1 MILLP
6 DYPDRVIREHRVRVE
21 RIALS
26 VTFLLIFSASWWLF
40 SGLFGSP
47 ELLSRLG
54 PISLIFISSLVVIDL
69 IDYGLIQ
76 KSRIGVIANI
86 CYPTLLALSIS
97 NLKFNDVL
105 ISGSIYFLMAVF
117 LWFVAKKNLSITHS
131 SRRWRGL
138 TSILGLAFSASV
150 MYSISSEIQI
160 YMVVFACILITMI
173 PDLLSKDENH
183 KSRKDFI
190 KKLDLVEEQVLL
202 LRSQGI
208 SLEQASSILKKA
220 REDCWNEPEKGL
232 TVILLAEE
240 EIERV
245 KALANDLDDIKQET
259 HLFMKKAESI
269 APGVHGPRKAFESGQ
284 KESDFGSLR
293 EAEILFRLSKK
304 RSEIIIQHWQN
315 AIDELA
321 SAEELIS
328 FVKDIPL
335 DSINSIID
343 SAKEAL
349 ESENPVEAIKI
360 ASSVPGHLESLESTT
375 TEAKEAIIEA
385 EKAIQEVEGSFSVST
400 KERLVESKVA
410 LESGNSS
417 LAKGLA
423 TSILRDINKMSESM
437 QNVQR
442 GLRQRKKLTAVF
454 PSGKSGDQWRNQLED
469 IETKVNSEQWVEASD
484 LLESLTK
491 NLQQYEKSRSEAL
504 ELYSFVESEWIE
516 LRKKLDSSNIKVND
530 SMRMNAESK
539 LSESKKLLE
548 EGDIDSTLSSLG
560 KTDEIMENLRRRI

>member
-97 NLKFNDVL
+97 NIEFNDVL

-138 TSILGLAFSASV
+138 TSIFGLAFSASV

-160 YMVVFACILITMI
+160 YMIVFTCILITMI
-173 PDLLSKDENH
+173 PDLISKDENH

-315 AIDELA
+315 AMDEIA

-328 FVKDIPL
+328 YVKSITL
-335 DSINSIID
+335 DSINNIID

-548 EGDIDSTLSSLG
+548 EGDIDSTLSTLG

>member
-160 YMVVFACILITMI
+160 YMIVFTCILITMI
-173 PDLLSKDENH
+173 PDLISKDENH

-220 REDCWNEPEKGL
+220 REDCWNEPERGL

-315 AIDELA
+315 AIDEIA

-328 FVKDIPL
+328 FVKGITL

-442 GLRQRKKLTAVF
+442 GLRQRKKLTAFF
-454 PSGKSGDQWRNQLED
+454 PSGKSGDEWRNQLED
-469 IETKVNSEQWVEASD
+469 IETKVNLEQWVEASE
-484 LLESLTK
+484 LLELLTK
-491 NLQQYEKSRSEAL
+491 NLQKYEKSKSEAQ
-504 ELYSFVESEWIE
+504 ELYSFVESEWID

-548 EGDIDSTLSSLG
+548 EGDIDSTLSTLG
-560 KTDEIMENLRRRI
+560 KTDEIIENLRRRI

>member
-160 YMVVFACILITMI
+160 YMIVFTCILITMI

-315 AIDELA
+315 AIDEIA

-328 FVKDIPL
+328 FVKGITL
-335 DSINSIID
+335 DSINSIIN

-375 TEAKEAIIEA
+375 KEAKEAIIEA

-504 ELYSFVESEWIE
+504 ELYSFVESEWID

>member
-160 YMVVFACILITMI
+160 YMVVFTCILISMI

-202 LRSQGI
+202 LRSQGV

-328 FVKDIPL
+328 FVKGIPL

-484 LLESLTK
+484 LLELLTK

-548 EGDIDSTLSSLG
+548 DGDIDSTLSSLG

>member
-97 NLKFNDVL
+97 NIKFNDVL

-160 YMVVFACILITMI
+160 YMIVFICILITMI
-173 PDLLSKDENH
+173 PDLISKDENH

-220 REDCWNEPEKGL
+220 REDCWNEPERGL

-259 HLFMKKAESI
+259 HLFVKKAESI

-315 AIDELA
+315 AIDEIA

-328 FVKDIPL
+328 FVKGITL

-484 LLESLTK
+484 LLELLTK

-504 ELYSFVESEWIE
+504 ELYSFVESEWID

-548 EGDIDSTLSSLG
+548 EGDIDSTLSTLG
-560 KTDEIMENLRRRI
+560 KTDEIIENLRRRI

>member
-160 YMVVFACILITMI
+160 YMVVFTCILITMI

-202 LRSQGI
+202 LRSQGV

-484 LLESLTK
+484 LLELLTK

>member
-97 NLKFNDVL
+97 NIEFNDVL

-138 TSILGLAFSASV
+138 TSIFGLAFSASV

-160 YMVVFACILITMI
+160 YMIVFTCILITMI
-173 PDLLSKDENH
+173 PDLISKDENH

-315 AIDELA
+315 AIDEIA
-321 SAEELIS
+321 SAEGLIS
-328 FVKDIPL
+328 FVKGITL

-385 EKAIQEVEGSFSVST
+385 EKAIQEVEGTFSVNT

-442 GLRQRKKLTAVF
+442 GLRQKKKLTAVF

-484 LLESLTK
+484 LLELLTQ

-504 ELYSFVESEWIE
+504 ELYSFVESEWID

>member
-160 YMVVFACILITMI
+160 YMVVFTCILITMI

-315 AIDELA
+315 AMDEIA

-328 FVKDIPL
+328 YVKSITL
-335 DSINSIID
+335 DSINNIID

-349 ESENPVEAIKI
+349 GSENPVEAIKI

>member
-160 YMVVFACILITMI
+160 YMIVFTCILITMI

-245 KALANDLDDIKQET
+245 KALANDLDEIKQET

-315 AIDELA
+315 AMDEIA

-328 FVKDIPL
+328 IVKGITL

-469 IETKVNSEQWVEASD
+469 IETKVNSEQWVEASG
-484 LLESLTK
+484 LLELLTK

>member
-138 TSILGLAFSASV
+138 TSIFGLAFSASV

-160 YMVVFACILITMI
+160 YMVVFTCILITMI

-259 HLFMKKAESI
+259 HLFVKKAESI

-315 AIDELA
+315 AIDEIA

-328 FVKDIPL
+328 FVKGIKL

-360 ASSVPGHLESLESTT
+360 ASSVPGHLESLESMT

-469 IETKVNSEQWVEASD
+469 IETKVNLEQWVEASE
-484 LLESLTK
+484 LLELLTK
-491 NLQQYEKSRSEAL
+491 NLQKYEKSKSEAQ
-504 ELYSFVESEWIE
+504 ELYSFVESEWID

-548 EGDIDSTLSSLG
+548 EGDIDSTLSTLG

>member
-160 YMVVFACILITMI
+160 YMIVFTCILITMI

-315 AIDELA
+315 AMDEIA

-328 FVKDIPL
+328 YVKGITL
-335 DSINSIID
+335 DSINNIID

-484 LLESLTK
+484 LLELLTK

>member
-160 YMVVFACILITMI
+160 YMIVFTCILITMI

-328 FVKDIPL
+328 FVKGIPL

>member
-97 NLKFNDVL
+97 NLKFNDLL
-105 ISGSIYFLMAVF
+105 ISGSMYFFMAVF

-160 YMVVFACILITMI
+160 YIIVFICILITMI
-173 PDLLSKDENH
+173 PDLISKDENH

-202 LRSQGI
+202 LRSQGF

-232 TVILLAEE
+232 TAILLAEE

-245 KALANDLDDIKQET
+245 KALTIDLDDIKKET
-259 HLFMKKAESI
+259 RLFMKKAESI

-293 EAEILFRLSKK
+293 EAETLFRLSKK

-315 AIDELA
+315 AIDEIER
-321 SAEELIS
+321 AEELIS
-328 FVKDIPL
+328 FVSGITL

-423 TSILRDINKMSESM
+423 TSIIRDINKVSESM

-454 PSGKSGDQWRNQLED
+454 PSGKSGEQWMNQLED
-469 IETKVNSEQWVEASD
+469 IETKVNLEQWVEASD
-484 LLESLTK
+484 LLELLTK
-491 NLQQYEKSRSEAL
+491 NLQKYEKSKSEAM
-504 ELYSFVESEWIE
+504 ELYSFVESEWID
-516 LRKKLDSSNIKVND
+516 LRKKLDSSQIKVND

-539 LSESKKLLE
+539 LSESKKFLE

>member
-69 IDYGLIQ
+69 IDYGLIE

-105 ISGSIYFLMAVF
+105 ISGSIYFLMAIF
-117 LWFVAKKNLSITHS
+117 LWFLAKKNLSITHS

-160 YMVVFACILITMI
+160 YLIVFTCILITMI
-173 PDLLSKDENH
+173 PDLISKDENH

-315 AIDELA
+315 AIDEIA

-328 FVKDIPL
+328 FVTGIIL

-360 ASSVPGHLESLESTT
+360 ASSVPGHLESLESMT

-400 KERLVESKVA
+400 KEMLVESKVA

-442 GLRQRKKLTAVF
+442 GLRQKKKLTAVF

-484 LLESLTK
+484 LLELLTQ

-504 ELYSFVESEWIE
+504 ELYSFVESEWID

>member
-160 YMVVFACILITMI
+160 YMVVFTCILITMI

-328 FVKDIPL
+328 FVKGIPL

-484 LLESLTK
+484 LLELLTK

-548 EGDIDSTLSSLG
+548 DGDIDSTLSSLG

>member
-47 ELLSRLG
+47 ELLSLLG

-69 IDYGLIQ
+69 IDYGLIE

-105 ISGSIYFLMAVF
+105 ISGSIYFLMAIF
-117 LWFVAKKNLSITHS
+117 LWFLAKKNLSITHS

-160 YMVVFACILITMI
+160 YLIVFTCILITMI

-315 AIDELA
+315 AIDEIA
-321 SAEELIS
+321 SAEGLIS
-328 FVKDIPL
+328 FVKGITL

-385 EKAIQEVEGSFSVST
+385 EKAIQEVEGTFSVNT

-442 GLRQRKKLTAVF
+442 GLRQKKKLTAVF

-469 IETKVNSEQWVEASD
+469 IETKVNSERWVEASD
-484 LLESLTK
+484 LLELLTQ

-504 ELYSFVESEWIE
+504 ELYSFVESEWID

>member
-97 NLKFNDVL
+97 NIEFNDVL

-138 TSILGLAFSASV
+138 TSIFGLAFSASV

-160 YMVVFACILITMI
+160 YMIVFTCILITMI
-173 PDLLSKDENH
+173 PDLISKDENH

-220 REDCWNEPEKGL
+220 REDCWNEPERGL

-259 HLFMKKAESI
+259 HLFVKKAESI

-315 AIDELA
+315 AIDEIA

-328 FVKDIPL
+328 FVKGIKL

-454 PSGKSGDQWRNQLED
+454 PSGKSGDEWRNQLED
-469 IETKVNSEQWVEASD
+469 IETKVNLEQWVEASE
-484 LLESLTK
+484 LLELLTK
-491 NLQQYEKSRSEAL
+491 NLQKYEKSKSEAQ
-504 ELYSFVESEWIE
+504 ELYSFVESEWID

-548 EGDIDSTLSSLG
+548 EGDIDSTLSTLG

>member
-160 YMVVFACILITMI
+160 YMVVFTCILITMI

-315 AIDELA
+315 AMDEIA

-328 FVKDIPL
+328 YVKGITL
-335 DSINSIID
+335 DSINNIID

-400 KERLVESKVA
+400 KERLLESKVA

-539 LSESKKLLE
+539 LSKSKRLLE

>member
-1 MILLP
+1 VILLP

-97 NLKFNDVL
+97 NIKFNDVL

-160 YMVVFACILITMI
+160 YMIVFTCILITMI
-173 PDLLSKDENH
+173 PDLISKDENH

-315 AIDELA
+315 AIDEIA

-328 FVKDIPL
+328 FVKGIKL

-454 PSGKSGDQWRNQLED
+454 PSGKSGDEWRNQLED
-469 IETKVNSEQWVEASD
+469 IEIKVNLEQWVEASE
-484 LLESLTK
+484 LLELLTK
-491 NLQQYEKSRSEAL
+491 NLQKYEKSKSEAQ
-504 ELYSFVESEWIE
+504 ELYSFVESEWID

-548 EGDIDSTLSSLG
+548 EGDIDSTLSILG

>member
-160 YMVVFACILITMI
+160 YMIVFTCILITMI
-173 PDLLSKDENH
+173 PDLISKDENH

-315 AIDELA
+315 AIDEIA

-328 FVKDIPL
+328 FVKGITL

-400 KERLVESKVA
+400 KERLVESKFA

>member
-160 YMVVFACILITMI
+160 YMVVFTCILITMI

-315 AIDELA
+315 AMDEIA

-328 FVKDIPL
+328 YVKGITL
-335 DSINSIID
+335 DSINNIID

>member
-160 YMVVFACILITMI
+160 YMVVFTCILITMI

-328 FVKDIPL
+328 FVKGIPL

-484 LLESLTK
+484 LLDLLTK

-504 ELYSFVESEWIE
+504 ELYSFVESEWID

>member
-160 YMVVFACILITMI
+160 YMVVFTCILITMI

-315 AIDELA
+315 AMDEIA

-328 FVKDIPL
+328 YVKGITL
-335 DSINSIID
+335 DSIYNIID

-349 ESENPVEAIKI
+349 GSENPVEAIKI

>member
-160 YMVVFACILITMI
+160 YMIVFTCILITMI

-315 AIDELA
+315 AIDEIA

-328 FVKDIPL
+328 FVKGITL

-548 EGDIDSTLSSLG
+548 EGDIDSTLSTLG

>member
-69 IDYGLIQ
+69 IDYGLIE

-105 ISGSIYFLMAVF
+105 ISGSIYFLMAIF
-117 LWFVAKKNLSITHS
+117 LWFLAKKNLSITHS

-160 YMVVFACILITMI
+160 YLIVFTCILITMI

-259 HLFMKKAESI
+259 HLFVKKAESI

-315 AIDELA
+315 AIDEIA
-321 SAEELIS
+321 SAEGLIS
-328 FVKDIPL
+328 FVKGITL

-385 EKAIQEVEGSFSVST
+385 EKAIQEVEGTFSVNT

-442 GLRQRKKLTAVF
+442 GLRQKKKLTAVF

-484 LLESLTK
+484 LLELLTQ

-504 ELYSFVESEWIE
+504 ELYSFVESEWID

>member
-138 TSILGLAFSASV
+138 TSILGLAFSALV

-160 YMVVFACILITMI
+160 YMVVFTCILITMI

-315 AIDELA
+315 AMDEIA

-328 FVKDIPL
+328 YVKSITL
-335 DSINSIID
+335 DSINNIID

-469 IETKVNSEQWVEASD
+469 IETKVNSEQWVEASE
-484 LLESLTK
+484 LLELLTK
-491 NLQQYEKSRSEAL
+491 NLQKYEKSKSEAQ
-504 ELYSFVESEWIE
+504 ELYSFVESEWID

-548 EGDIDSTLSSLG
+548 EGDIDSTLSTLG

>member
-1 MILLP
+1 VILLP

-97 NLKFNDVL
+97 NIEFNDVL

-138 TSILGLAFSASV
+138 TSIFGLAFSASV

-160 YMVVFACILITMI
+160 YMIVFTCILITMI
-173 PDLLSKDENH
+173 PDLISKDENH

-220 REDCWNEPEKGL
+220 REDCWNEPERGL

-259 HLFMKKAESI
+259 HLFVKKAESI

-315 AIDELA
+315 AIDEIA

-328 FVKDIPL
+328 FVKGIKL

-360 ASSVPGHLESLESTT
+360 ASSVPGHLESLESMT

-454 PSGKSGDQWRNQLED
+454 PSGKSGDEWRNQLED
-469 IETKVNSEQWVEASD
+469 IETKVNLEQWVEASE
-484 LLESLTK
+484 LLELLTK
-491 NLQQYEKSRSEAL
+491 NLQKYEKSKSEAQ
-504 ELYSFVESEWIE
+504 ELYSFVESEWID
-516 LRKKLDSSNIKVND
+516 LRKKLNSSNIKVND

-548 EGDIDSTLSSLG
+548 EGDIDSTLSTLG

>member
-160 YMVVFACILITMI
+160 YMVVFTCILITMI

-315 AIDELA
+315 AMDEIA
-321 SAEELIS
+321 SAEELVS
-328 FVKDIPL
+328 YVKGITL
-335 DSINSIID
+335 DSINNIID

-349 ESENPVEAIKI
+349 GSENPVEAIKI

-400 KERLVESKVA
+400 KERLEESKVA

>member
-47 ELLSRLG
+47 EILSRLG

-69 IDYGLIQ
+69 IDYGLIE

-105 ISGSIYFLMAVF
+105 ISGSIYFFMAVS

-160 YMVVFACILITMI
+160 YLIVFTCILITMI

-328 FVKDIPL
+328 FVKGITL
-335 DSINSIID
+335 DPINSIID

-442 GLRQRKKLTAVF
+442 GLRQKKKLTAVF

-469 IETKVNSEQWVEASD
+469 IETKVNSERWVEASD
-484 LLESLTK
+484 LLELLTQ

-504 ELYSFVESEWIE
+504 ELYSFVESEWID

>member
-1 MILLP
+1 
-6 DYPDRVIREHRVRVE
+6 VIREHRVRVE

-160 YMVVFACILITMI
+160 YMVVFTCILITMI

-315 AIDELA
+315 AMDEIA

-328 FVKDIPL
+328 YVKGITL
-335 DSINSIID
+335 DSINNIID

-349 ESENPVEAIKI
+349 GSENPVEAIKI

-539 LSESKKLLE
+539 LSESKRLLE

>member
-160 YMVVFACILITMI
+160 YMIVFTCILITMI

-315 AIDELA
+315 AMDEIA

-328 FVKDIPL
+328 YVKGITL
-335 DSINSIID
+335 DSINNIID

-349 ESENPVEAIKI
+349 GSENPVEAIKI

-539 LSESKKLLE
+539 LSESKRLLE

>member
-160 YMVVFACILITMI
+160 YMVVFTCILISMI

-328 FVKDIPL
+328 FVKGITL

-454 PSGKSGDQWRNQLED
+454 PSGKSGDQWRNLLED

-484 LLESLTK
+484 LLELLTK

>member
-1 MILLP
+1 VILLP

-97 NLKFNDVL
+97 NVKFNDLL
-105 ISGSIYFLMAVF
+105 ISGSMYFFMAVF

-160 YMVVFACILITMI
+160 YIIVFICILITMI
-173 PDLLSKDENH
+173 PDLISKDENH

-202 LRSQGI
+202 LRSQGF

-232 TVILLAEE
+232 TAILLAEE

-245 KALANDLDDIKQET
+245 KALTIDLDDIKKET
-259 HLFMKKAESI
+259 RLFMKKAESI

-293 EAEILFRLSKK
+293 EAETLFRLSKK

-315 AIDELA
+315 AIDEIER
-321 SAEELIS
+321 AEELIS
-328 FVKDIPL
+328 FVSGITL

-423 TSILRDINKMSESM
+423 TSIIRDINKVSESM

-454 PSGKSGDQWRNQLED
+454 PSGKSGEQWMNQLED
-469 IETKVNSEQWVEASD
+469 IETKVNLEQWVEASD
-484 LLESLTK
+484 LLELLTK
-491 NLQQYEKSRSEAL
+491 NLQKYEKSKSEAM
-504 ELYSFVESEWIE
+504 ELYSFVESEWID
-516 LRKKLDSSNIKVND
+516 LRKKLDSSQIKVND

-539 LSESKKLLE
+539 LSESKKFLE

>member
-97 NLKFNDVL
+97 NIKFNDVL

-160 YMVVFACILITMI
+160 YMIVFTCILITMI
-173 PDLLSKDENH
+173 PDLISKDENH

-220 REDCWNEPEKGL
+220 REDCWNEPERGL

-259 HLFMKKAESI
+259 HLFVKKAESI

-315 AIDELA
+315 AIDEIA

-328 FVKDIPL
+328 FVKGITL

-442 GLRQRKKLTAVF
+442 GLRQRKKLTAFF
-454 PSGKSGDQWRNQLED
+454 PSGKSGDEWRNQLED
-469 IETKVNSEQWVEASD
+469 IETKVNLEQWVEASE
-484 LLESLTK
+484 LLELLTK

-516 LRKKLDSSNIKVND
+516 LRKTLDSSNIKVND

-548 EGDIDSTLSSLG
+548 EGDIDSTLSTLG
-560 KTDEIMENLRRRI
+560 KTDEIIENLRRRI